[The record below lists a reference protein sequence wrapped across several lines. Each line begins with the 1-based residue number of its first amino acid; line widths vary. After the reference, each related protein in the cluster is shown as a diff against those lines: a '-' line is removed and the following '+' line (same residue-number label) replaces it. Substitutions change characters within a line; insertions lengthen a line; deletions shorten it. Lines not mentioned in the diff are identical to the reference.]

1 MDAVQ
6 SRSAVAGQQ
15 ASAAQHVT
23 ETSSAVPIAATFE
36 AFLEEYNKNTGK
48 NLTNTDMESLKRL
61 FDKWRSEKEGG

>member
-1 MDAVQ
+1 M
-6 SRSAVAGQQ
+6 
-15 ASAAQHVT
+15 T

-36 AFLEEYNKNTGK
+36 AFLEEYNKKTGK